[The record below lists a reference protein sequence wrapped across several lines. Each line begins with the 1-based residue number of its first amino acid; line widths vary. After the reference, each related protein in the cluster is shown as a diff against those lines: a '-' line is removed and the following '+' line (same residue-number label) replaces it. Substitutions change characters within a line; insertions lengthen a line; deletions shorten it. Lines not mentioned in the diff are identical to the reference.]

1 MPLAPLIEEKVL
13 PCSNNNLIKAK
24 VPSSFLTTRCHHFCL
39 VQVKSWWS
47 PCFPTPS
54 DATTS
59 RCWSNKII
67 PHSAQAP
74 RERESRASTAST
86 LPFYCASYYS
96 NSASPMRP
104 TYWIELNWMT
114 TYTSPRIVL
123 LAVAADF
130 VLVNH
135 LLTLAATV
143 RPVLLVNHFT
153 ITLEPSQRLC
163 DYKSKFRN

>member
-104 TYWIELNWMT
+104 TYWIELNDNLHKS
-114 TYTSPRIVL
+114 TYRPVGGRCWFRAGKSPADSCRYCPSSSPRESFY
-123 LAVAADF
+123 D
-130 VLVNH
+130 H
-135 LLTLAATV
+135 LGAKSATV
-143 RPVLLVNHFT
+143 RL
-153 ITLEPSQRLC
+153 
-163 DYKSKFRN
+163 